1 MNGVT
6 LIGGGGVSY
15 RTRSGQPVT
24 VGRLLARGGEGEVF
38 AVNSPRGTVFKKYLP
53 AAFARDPALE
63 DRLRAMVANPPAQW
77 REPQS
82 HHVTLAWP
90 TDLVLENGRFA
101 GFLMAAVE
109 MAETVEP
116 HRVTNP
122 DDRRKAS
129 GSTAWAQ
136 GFSWKYLIHAAVNL
150 AQATQMLHECGVVIG
165 DFNERNSR
173 VTRDARITLLD
184 CDSMQISDPVG
195 GGWFFCRVGR
205 PEYTPPELMH
215 ADWSKTVRHAS
226 SDLFALAIHIYQ
238 FLLEGEHPF
247 RGMWN
252 GPGDKPSVTELA
264 SQGVWAYKKGGML
277 RPRRSAIPADMLP
290 DSIMGMFRAAFEDGA
305 INPGARPTA
314 RQWHQTLADL
324 EASLQRCRVNTEH
337 FYLAALRKCP
347 WCQHE
352 ASRTSTQ
359 QALPP
364 VAMPTATQAPLA
376 PVPQPT
382 TTYVPP
388 AIVPAPRLAPNVP
401 IPVTPGVV
409 TTPKRSGAAQ
419 KGVRAILIGAGLCLV
434 AAIAIPVALSGVGA
448 HTSAPGTGTSNS
460 ANSGTSGS
468 NGSESDQETAM
479 NSLLQD
485 SSNSRTSVESRVQEV
500 QNCSDIADGTSGLQ
514 QVVSE
519 RSTELSEADNLSTG
533 AMPNGAALKSNL
545 IGAIKNSLDADNDF
559 LSWAQGVGG
568 CSGSAPEDAN
578 YQAAMKASSTA
589 VSYKNDFVTLW
600 NPIAQSH
607 GFSTLTQADI

>member
-1 MNGVT
+1 M
-6 LIGGGGVSY
+6 SY

-38 AVNSPRGTVFKKYLP
+38 AVTSPRGTVFKKYLP

-63 DRLRAMVANPPAQW
+63 NRLRAMVANPPAQW

-90 TDLVLENGRFA
+90 TDLILENGRFA

-129 GSTAWAQ
+129 GSTSWAQ

-290 DSIMGMFRAAFEDGA
+290 DSIMGMFR
-305 INPGARPTA
+305 
-314 RQWHQTLADL
+314 
-324 EASLQRCRVNTEH
+324 
-337 FYLAALRKCP
+337 P

-364 VAMPTATQAPLA
+364 VAMPTATQVALA

-388 AIVPAPRLAPNVP
+388 AIVPAPRPAPNVP
-401 IPVTPGVV
+401 IPVTPVV
-409 TTPKRSGAAQ
+409 VATPKRSGAAQ

-448 HTSAPGTGTSNS
+448 HTSAPGTVTSNS
-460 ANSGTSGS
+460 NSGTSGS
-468 NGSESDQETAM
+468 NGSESDQATAM

-485 SSNSRTSVESRVQEV
+485 SSNSRTSVESSVQEV

-533 AMPNGAALKSNL
+533 AMPNGATLKSDL

-568 CSGSAPEDAN
+568 CSGSAPEDSN
-578 YQAAMKASSTA
+578 YQAAMNASSTA

-600 NPIAQSH
+600 NPIAQSQ